1 MGKKN
6 AVQQE
11 NTTLLFRENL
21 QLLFSVSVLL
31 CNNTDDDDDDDD
43 DESANVLRETL
54 RKKFLEDMAKYYEQ
68 KNRVFLDE

>member
-1 MGKKN
+1 MQYNK
-6 AVQQE
+6 
-11 NTTLLFRENL
+11 NTTLLFRENM

-31 CNNTDDDDDDDD
+31 CNNTDDDDD
-43 DESANVLRETL
+43 ESANVLRETP

>member
-1 MGKKN
+1 M
-6 AVQQE
+6 
-11 NTTLLFRENL
+11 

-31 CNNTDDDDDDDD
+31 CNNTDDDDD
-43 DESANVLRETL
+43 ESANVLRETP